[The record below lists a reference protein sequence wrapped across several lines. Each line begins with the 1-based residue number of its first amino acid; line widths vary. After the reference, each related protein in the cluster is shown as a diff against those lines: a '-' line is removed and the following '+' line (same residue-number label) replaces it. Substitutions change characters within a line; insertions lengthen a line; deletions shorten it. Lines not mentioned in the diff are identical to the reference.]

1 MKSPLRPQR
10 ARGAGTEQADAN
22 EQGWFVDEMGEEDSH
37 SQEAY
42 PAEQGG
48 WATASVGAV
57 ANTVAVIR
65 WTAWALL
72 VSGPLLGLLALASQP
87 SVTAAPPPAVQRSRG
102 AEGQAGPAGFAALY
116 VTAYIAAGQGTES
129 SLSPYF
135 PDVRDLTLSAK
146 PGSQKAEQ
154 AAAVRVK
161 QMSAGYWSVTVA
173 ARIPATRGSKTNES
187 ASNTAEEADQP
198 AGNALRYF
206 QVPVKEAGSGALVAV
221 ALPAEVSAP
230 GPGASPEL
238 DYGLAAPAQSSDA
251 AVKTLQGFLG
261 AYLTGGSDDV
271 DRYLSPQTHLSP
283 ISPAPYKQ
291 VQIVQLAEHG
301 TDEPGS
307 NWPAGKALPDRA
319 QRQLL
324 VTVDAT
330 GTDAQTRPLTYAIA
344 LEARAGRWEISSLA
358 AAPALK
364 TVPAT
369 AGQEG
374 ETP

>member
-65 WTAWALL
+65 WTAWVLL
-72 VSGPLLGLLALASQP
+72 VSGPLLGLLALVSQP
-87 SVTAAPPPAVQRSRG
+87 TVTAAAPPTVLKSHGVQD
-102 AEGQAGPAGFAALY
+102 QAGPAGFAALY
-116 VTAYIAAGQGTES
+116 VTAYVSAGQGTES

-146 PGSQKAEQ
+146 TGSQEAEQ
-154 AAAVRVK
+154 AAAVKVK
-161 QMSAGYWSVTVA
+161 QISGGYWSVTVA
-173 ARIPATRGSKTNES
+173 ARIHAIGGSKKDGS
-187 ASNTAEEADQP
+187 AGDPGGEPDHP
-198 AGNALRYF
+198 AGGTLRYF
-206 QVPVKEAGSGALVAV
+206 QVPVKEAASGALVAV

-230 GPGASPEL
+230 DVGAPPEL

-271 DRYLSPQTHLSP
+271 DRYLSPQTHLSL
-283 ISPAPYKQ
+283 ISPAPYRQ

-307 NWPAGKALPDRA
+307 NWPAGRALPDRA

-344 LEARAGRWEISSLA
+344 LKARAGRWDISSLD
-358 AAPALK
+358 AAPGLK
-364 TVPAT
+364 NAPAT

-374 ETP
+374 ETS